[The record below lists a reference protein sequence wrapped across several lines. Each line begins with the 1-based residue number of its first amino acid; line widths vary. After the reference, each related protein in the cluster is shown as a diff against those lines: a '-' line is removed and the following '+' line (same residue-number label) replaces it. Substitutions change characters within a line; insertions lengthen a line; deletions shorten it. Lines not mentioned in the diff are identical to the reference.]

1 MKLLLKKLHQDAQ
14 MPVYSTAGAANF
26 DIHCIIEG
34 ESKTDKAGQTHAP
47 SITVSP
53 GPAMAAETNV
63 PVVAVRTSDLN
74 LSDPAA
80 QQQLDRRI
88 DRAAR
93 KMCGLD
99 QVRTGTML
107 PSPQAK
113 ACYRNAVRSTRDQ
126 LARIEQNA
134 RRGG

>member
-1 MKLLLKKLHQDAQ
+1 MTKLDI
-14 MPVYSTAGAANF
+14 AAVV
-26 DIHCIIEG
+26 
-34 ESKTDKAGQTHAP
+34 AP
-47 SITVSP
+47 LMTTLAAFSITVSP

-63 PVVAVRTSDLN
+63 PVATVKTSDLN

-80 QQQLDRRI
+80 QQILDRRI

-99 QVRTGTML
+99 QIRTGSL
-107 PSPQAK
+107 LASPQARE
-113 ACYRNAVRSTRDQ
+113 CYREAVRSTRDQ